1 MTGNYMREYNK
12 NSQFKIIYISVR
24 DRIVYQWII
33 LRKNIGKYYFGHVC
47 SFETN
52 VQKELAYGNGSMHF
66 YYKYLFKD
74 MLRDMKKIYGEDEEN
89 WQGKHKFRNAIRIRN
104 LTNQEYEILGVIL
117 KRFGYHY
124 NKKKDK
130 LELAT
135 KWKKI
140 VQD

>member
-12 NSQFKIIYISVR
+12 NLPFKIIYISAR
-24 DRIVYQWII
+24 DRVVYQWII

-52 VQKELAYGNGSMHF
+52 VQKKLAYENGPIPS
-66 YYKYLFKD
+66 YYEYLFKG

-104 LTNQEYEILGVIL
+104 LTSQEYKILGVIL
-117 KRFGYHY
+117 KKFGYHY

-135 KWKKI
+135 K
-140 VQD
+140 